1 MHFSEAP
8 KTCLPCAIALVLDIS
23 FFQSDLISQ
32 LQRLT
37 FFTVHV
43 QNIPQPLAIP
53 SASHVWG
60 LPFESK
66 LFVERHYLTGNS
78 SVKTWWSHCYSR
90 DHLSPFEDK
99 ICQGSPPTP
108 SSGKIATFGLISSF
122 TLNALLLSQGSFH
135 VLPRNKFFSLSC
147 SRSYFFFFSLSFGG
161 KFWRTNIYQNG
172 HLFKYSHVK
181 Y

>member
-8 KTCLPCAIALVLDIS
+8 KTCLTCAIAPVLDIY

-43 QNIPQPLAIP
+43 QKIPQPLAIP

-66 LFVERHYLTGNS
+66 VFVERCYLSGNS
-78 SVKTWWSHCYSR
+78 SVKT
-90 DHLSPFEDK
+90 
-99 ICQGSPPTP
+99 
-108 SSGKIATFGLISSF
+108 
-122 TLNALLLSQGSFH
+122 
-135 VLPRNKFFSLSC
+135 
-147 SRSYFFFFSLSFGG
+147 
-161 KFWRTNIYQNG
+161 
-172 HLFKYSHVK
+172 
-181 Y
+181 